1 MVDRA
6 IQVVDAVADDSW
18 AQDCAILMP
27 TYRARVQ
34 AEQEAVRRTAEE
46 AAERE
51 RAAAER
57 ELAAEAERRE
67 SFRTQQDAAK
77 LERERKSRVRKQER
91 EVHNKES
98 KLLSPE
104 SSRAVAKRKSGSS
117 LGESGSGGEIERKI
131 APKGTQGKGSRKD
144 KGKAPAKAPAQSQ
157 GLQDPPEFPNGS
169 CQVSFLPTFFAF
181 IFHKD
186 VFSRRCTP
194 ANAA

>member
-1 MVDRA
+1 M
-6 IQVVDAVADDSW
+6 
-18 AQDCAILMP
+18 
-27 TYRARVQ
+27 
-34 AEQEAVRRTAEE
+34 
-46 AAERE
+46 
-51 RAAAER
+51 
-57 ELAAEAERRE
+57 
-67 SFRTQQDAAK
+67 
-77 LERERKSRVRKQER
+77 RKQER
-91 EVHNKES
+91 EVRNKES

-131 APKGTQGKGSRKD
+131 APKGTQGKGLRKD
-144 KGKAPAKAPAQSQ
+144 KGKAPAQSQ

-169 CQVSFLPTFFAF
+169 CQVSFLPTFFAV